1 MNSRNWKSLAAICL
15 LIVLSLLFFHQLAF
29 SGKILARGDTYEY
42 FYPYWDARNAAFREG
57 RLPLWTHDLFMGIP
71 LLANPQIGTFYPP
84 NWLTAPFGA
93 PGAISISILLH
104 SVLAAAGA
112 CWLYREAVSKR
123 WIPALAAGLVYAFSG
138 QLGAHVE
145 QINQFQGLA
154 WLPLLVALFHRSL
167 TGDKKARDCLLLA
180 LAWSLQIFSGHTQT
194 VFISGVGLCLYA
206 LGAAFSERQQRVKGA
221 ARALFILACCFGI
234 ALLLAL
240 PQLLPSLELLRLS
253 NRGGG
258 FDLGSATAFSL
269 PPSMLG
275 RSLLPSF
282 DGQLFSEYISTIGV
296 IGLGLALWALL
307 GHTKSDRRLWIWLL
321 IAAVGLALALGRY
334 NPLYWTL
341 AELPPF
347 RLFRAP
353 ARFLALFTLGMAVL
367 AGMGIESL
375 APEGVTGTESRR
387 RIALVALL
395 IALLI
400 ALTVFVLR
408 PDPALIFGDPGISRV
423 AVTIWVGALFLLI
436 ALLLIQRHW
445 TGSAAIALVIVEL
458 FIASLHLPYNDLAPP
473 EVYLGQRF
481 TISQMLAYQADELV
495 PRRALSISQIYFDPG
510 DIAALRRRYDRLGLD
525 AQARFHALD
534 AVKKAEMLTPNLS
547 LTWGIPTLDGYGG
560 GITPTRH
567 FALYSSLLLPA
578 EAELA
583 VDGRLGE
590 RMALPSCRGACIP
603 DLRWL
608 RATDARYIITD
619 KVYDVWH
626 DNIAY
631 DTALARFWTDVATL
645 ELPDF
650 ETDQARILHGAP
662 ASDGSGAIEL
672 DEPKGFW
679 LTISAFAGRDD
690 LLRRIHDL
698 ENVVAV
704 TLVNSR
710 HPQIFF
716 QLQPL
721 PFERALSSDVK
732 IYQLPLGER
741 AFLAGA
747 TQILPDDEAGYLEAL
762 ILLRAGESLVL
773 HGPAETRTLD
783 DASGGLVEFVSYENS
798 RIALQVNAPAPAYL
812 VLKEAFYPG
821 WQATVNDA
829 TAPIYRANLLFRALP
844 VPAGESAV
852 VFRFDPPLWRA
863 ALYIGGAMWMIAVL
877 MLFRLRMKEAAP

>member
-1 MNSRNWKSLAAICL
+1 MIARHWKPVVGLGL
-15 LIVLSLLFFHQLAF
+15 LIVLSLLFYHQLAF
-29 SGKILARGDTYEY
+29 SGNILARGDTYEY
-42 FYPYWDARNAAFREG
+42 FYPYWDARNAAFRAG
-57 RLPLWTHDLFMGIP
+57 KLPLWTPDLFMGIP

-84 NWLTAPFGA
+84 NWLTAPLRA

-123 WIPALAAGLVYAFSG
+123 WIPAMAAGLVYAFSG

-154 WLPLLVALFHRSL
+154 WLPLLLTLYHRCL
-167 TGDKKARDCLLLA
+167 TRDNKARDCLLLA
-180 LAWSLQIFSGHTQT
+180 LAWALQIFSGHTQT

-206 LGAAFSERQQRVKGA
+206 LGAAISDRQPRLKGA
-221 ARALFILACCFGI
+221 ARALFILACSFGI

-269 PPSMLG
+269 PPHLLG
-275 RSLLPSF
+275 RSLLPSY
-282 DGQLFSEYISTIGV
+282 DGQLFGEYVSTIGV

-307 GHTKSDRRLWIWLL
+307 GNRRSDRRQWIWLL
-321 IAAVGLALALGRY
+321 IVAVGLALALGRY

-347 RLFRAP
+347 SLFRAP
-353 ARFLALFTLGMAVL
+353 ARFLALFTLGTAML
-367 AGMGIESL
+367 AGMGTESL
-375 APEGVTGTESRR
+375 APEGKTVAVDRR
-387 RIALVALL
+387 RIALVAIL

-400 ALTVFVLR
+400 ALTAFVLR
-408 PDPALIFGDPGISRV
+408 PNPALIFGDPGISRA
-423 AVTIWVGALFLLI
+423 AVIYWVGALFILS
-436 ALLLIQRHW
+436 ALLLFQRRW
-445 TGSAAIALVIVEL
+445 SRCAALALVTFEL
-458 FIASLHLPYNDLAPP
+458 FFASLHLPYNDLAPP

-481 TISQMLAYQADELV
+481 TISQLLAYQADEQV
-495 PRRALSISQIYFDPG
+495 PSRALSISQLYFDPG
-510 DIAALRRRYDRLGLD
+510 DIADLRRRYDRLGLD
-525 AQARFHALD
+525 AEAQFHALD
-534 AVKKAEMLTPNLS
+534 AVKGSEMLIPNLS

-567 FALYSSLLLPA
+567 FALYSSLLLPD
-578 EAELA
+578 EAEIA

-590 RMALPSCRGACIP
+590 RLALPNCRGACIP

-608 RATDARYIITD
+608 RATDTRYIITD
-619 KVYDVWH
+619 KVYDIWH

-645 ELPDF
+645 ELPDIAA
-650 ETDQARILHGAP
+650 DQARILHGP
-662 ASDGSGAIEL
+662 PTSDDAGAIEL

-679 LTISAFAGRDD
+679 LTISEFADRDD
-690 LLRRIHDL
+690 LLKRIQNV
-698 ENVVAV
+698 ENVMAV
-704 TLVNSR
+704 TLVNSLQ
-710 HPQIFF
+710 PQIFF
-716 QLQPL
+716 QLQPP

-732 IYQLPLGER
+732 LYRLPAGER

-747 TQILPDDEAGYLEAL
+747 GQILPDDEAGDLEAL
-762 ILLRAGESLVL
+762 NRLRAGESLVL
-773 HGPAETRTLD
+773 HGAAEARTLD
-783 DASGGLVEFVSYENS
+783 YASGGQVEVVTYDSS

-821 WQATVNDA
+821 WEATVNDRP
-829 TAPIYRANLLFRALP
+829 TPILRANLLFRAVP
-844 VPAGESAV
+844 IPAGESAV
-852 VFRFDPPLWRA
+852 VFRFDPTLWRA